1 MPPSCG
7 IADHWR
13 VSARSPRGPKPRLAL
28 ASGHDIAVS
37 VEILDRLVY
46 SEADAAEILR
56 VPRSTLHWWL
66 EGRSDNGRSYPP
78 VIRPEPT
85 GSGSLT
91 WGEFIEAAL
100 LRQYRR
106 KLDVRLNEIRL
117 FVRKLR
123 DEEGIPY
130 PLAHS
135 RPWVGNGP
143 RLLLK
148 VQEESG
154 LRGDFWLVAKTT
166 DQPVLTA
173 PAASFISRV
182 DWEDDLAIGWR
193 PHDDENS
200 PVRCRPTHRFGH
212 PAIKGISTSAIFEHI
227 EGGEDDED
235 VAAQFDLKVEEV
247 GWARSYEL
255 SRRSATRAA

>member
-1 MPPSCG
+1 M
-7 IADHWR
+7 
-13 VSARSPRGPKPRLAL
+13 
-28 ASGHDIAVS
+28 AVTL
-37 VEILDRLVY
+37 ELLNRPVY
-46 SEADAAEILR
+46 SEADAADILR

-66 EGRSDNGRSYPP
+66 EGRSDNGRRYPP

-85 GSGSLT
+85 GVGSLT
-91 WGEFIEAAL
+91 WGEFVEAAL

-106 KLDVRLNEIRL
+106 ELLVRLEEIRL
-117 FVRKLR
+117 FVRRLR

-135 RPWVGNGP
+135 KPWVGNGP

-148 VQEESG
+148 FQEESG
-154 LRGDFWLVAKTT
+154 LRGDFWLVAKTS
-166 DQPVLTA
+166 DQPVLTP

-182 DWEDDLAIGWR
+182 DWEDDLAVGWR

-212 PAIKGISTSAIFEHI
+212 PAIRGISTSAIFEHI
-227 EGGEDDED
+227 DGGEDDED
-235 VAAQFDLKVEEV
+235 VAAQFGLEIEDV

-255 SRRSATRAA
+255 SRRSTTRAA

>member
-1 MPPSCG
+1 MPSSCVME
-7 IADHWR
+7 DHWR
-13 VSARSPRGPKPRLAL
+13 VSIRSPRGPKPRLSL

-46 SEADAAEILR
+46 SEADAAEILQ

-66 EGRSDNGRSYPP
+66 EGRSDNGRTYPP
-78 VIRPEPT
+78 VIRPERT

-135 RPWVGNGP
+135 KPWVGNGP

-173 PAASFISRV
+173 PAASFISRI

-212 PAIKGISTSAIFEHI
+212 PAIRGISTSAIFEHI

-235 VAAQFDLKVEEV
+235 VAAQFDLEVEDV

-255 SRRSATRAA
+255 SCRSATRAA